1 MVVGLVCQTDQL
13 LIKDLAILVDT
24 LIGVTVGIDTN
35 EDGFKV
41 EVFEL
46 LALSNSLKSF
56 AHLHQRDRA
65 HVGAEREPEIYEV
78 ILSLKVVMSER
89 LTLCVI

>member
-1 MVVGLVCQTDQL
+1 MVVGLVCQADQL
-13 LIKDLAILVDT
+13 LIEDLAILVDT
-24 LIGVTVGIDTN
+24 LVGITIGIDTN

-56 AHLHQRDRA
+56 AHLHQGDRA
-65 HVGAEREPEIYEV
+65 HVGAEREPEVYEI
-78 ILSLKVVMSER
+78 ILSL
-89 LTLCVI
+89 